1 MEMKIELCGELSAYG
16 VTVSTPGVLLIWT
29 VCQGYTLNKV
39 NVASIKITVDRIR
52 PGLHV
57 RLPVKWNEHPF
68 LFNSFKLKSQDQINM
83 IKHLGI
89 QHVYIDP
96 TQSDTTPLPVE
107 ETQSAAESDEDK
119 DIDRETQKM
128 WDEKK
133 SRIDKLNTYRRRVIS
148 CEKEFERSLS
158 QLRSVMS
165 KIRNRPETAVTEAT
179 SMVDD
184 IVGKLLSD
192 DNVTLHLMN
201 GKSEFEDIYFHSLNV
216 SILAMMIAKS
226 KGLSSRKIKEIAFGA
241 LFHDIGKIK
250 IPSAILRKTTPL
262 TAPEDNYLKLHTKYG
277 LDMANAIQDFP
288 ETAKNIIFDHHELID
303 GSGYPNGKKGDDID
317 EMAQIIAVANAYDN
331 LCHNN
336 IVAEQKIPYTA
347 LSHLFKNCKAQYNN
361 ENLSILIKLMGVY
374 PPGTVVHLSNKMV
387 GMVISVNSKNILFPN
402 VLLYDPNVPRT
413 QAPII
418 DLADKDIKIEGA
430 VLPAK
435 LPDNVR
441 EYLNPRSRIS
451 YFFDSDD

>member
-1 MEMKIELCGELSAYG
+1 M
-16 VTVSTPGVLLIWT
+16 
-29 VCQGYTLNKV
+29 
-39 NVASIKITVDRIR
+39 ASIKITVDRIR

-96 TQSDTTPLPVE
+96 SQSDTTPLPVSE
-107 ETQSAAESDEDK
+107 VQSQHSSAT
-119 DIDRETQKM
+119 DIDKETKKL
-128 WDEKK
+128 WDEKQ
-133 SRIDKLNTYRRRVIS
+133 SRIDKLNTYRRRVIN

-165 KIRNRPETAVTEAT
+165 KIRNRPETAVNEAAA
-179 SMVDD
+179 MVDD
-184 IVGKLLSD
+184 IVDKLLSED
-192 DNVTLHLMN
+192 HVTLHLMN

-216 SILAMMIAKS
+216 AILAMMIAKN
-226 KGLSSRKIKEIAFGA
+226 KGMSGRKIKEVAFGA

-250 IPSAILRKTTPL
+250 IPTAILRKTSKL
-262 TAPEDNYLKLHTKYG
+262 TEPEANYLKLHTKYG
-277 LDMANAIQDFP
+277 LDMAEAIRDFP
-288 ETAKNIIFDHHELID
+288 DSAKNIIGQHHELTD
-303 GSGYPNGKKGDDID
+303 GSGYPDGKKGDGID
-317 EMAQIIAVANAYDN
+317 EMAQIVAVANAYDC
-331 LCHNN
+331 LCHSN
-336 IVAEQKIPYTA
+336 IAAEQKIPYTA
-347 LSHLFKNCKAQYNN
+347 LSYLYKNCKHQYNI
-361 ENLSILIKLMGVY
+361 ENLNILIKFMGVY

-387 GMVISVNSKNILFPN
+387 GLVISVNSSNILFPN

-413 QAPII
+413 QAPIV

-430 VLPAK
+430 ILPAK